1 MFTKFMEQPSS
12 NSNVIAAAAP
22 APNTTD
28 VNIKKLEELSNQ
40 VKQIQKQQQW
50 YQQLM
55 HAGYAMAAHDQPPGR
70 SRPFQSR
77 N

>member
-28 VNIKKLEELSNQ
+28 VDKKLEELSNQ

-55 HAGYAMAAHDQPPGR
+55 HAGYAVAAYDQPPGR